1 MRISEMNRFIKRASQ
16 FFIFFIGFSILIN
29 LVFLVLVAATD
40 LDFIKRREFLKMQN
54 ADFNVVVLG
63 TSLAEYGIDTELMT
77 CNGLKSINLS
87 FVGSTVKT
95 NYIQLNEYLQKSTNK
110 PDYVILAV
118 NSHLEDF
125 DKEGIQPVVEF
136 TMKGHKY
143 SLKDLPISKFNWA
156 GMEMIKKLFR
166 KQYRETYLSY
176 GQKKC
181 DYSEPDLTDFNN
193 LSLDLE
199 KYESSIWIGEIARL
213 CANNN
218 IELIV
223 FEMPGE
229 HKTRNNSAIGPFKV
243 ESPNS
248 YHSTLYNFNNHQFCE
263 FIDDD
268 NDWAGLS
275 HFNRFG
281 AEKFT
286 KEIIL
291 RVFSKPASSNHDI
304 LSVLDWL

>member
-1 MRISEMNRFIKRASQ
+1 MRISEMNKFLRKAFRFL
-16 FFIFFIGFSILIN
+16 IFFIGFSILIN
-29 LVFLVLVAATD
+29 LLFLVLVASTD
-40 LDFIKRREFLKMQN
+40 WDFIKRREFLKLQN

-77 CNGLKSINLS
+77 YNGLKSINLS

-95 NYIQLNEYLQKSTNK
+95 NYIQLNEYLQKISKK

-118 NSHLEDF
+118 NSHLEEF

-143 SLKDLPISKFNWA
+143 GIKDLPISKFNWA
-156 GMEMIKKLFR
+156 GMELIKKLFR

-181 DYSEPDLTDFNN
+181 DYSEPDLTDFND

-199 KYESSIWIGEIARL
+199 KYESSIWIGEIASL

-218 IELIV
+218 VELIV
-223 FEMPGE
+223 IEMPGE
-229 HKTRNNSAIGPFKV
+229 NKTRNKTGIGPFKV
-243 ESPNS
+243 KSPNG
-248 YHSTLYNFNNHQFCE
+248 YHSTLYNFNNHHFCE
-263 FIDDD
+263 FIDNDS
-268 NDWAGLS
+268 DWAGLS

-286 KEIIL
+286 REIIL
-291 RVFSKPASSNHDI
+291 RVFSKPSYSIHNI
-304 LSVLDWL
+304 PSGLDYL

>member
-1 MRISEMNRFIKRASQ
+1 MSKFLGKAFRFLL
-16 FFIFFIGFSILIN
+16 FFVGFSILIN
-29 LVFLVLVAATD
+29 LLFLILIASTD
-40 LDFIKRREFLKMQN
+40 WDFIKRREFLKLQH
-54 ADFNVVVLG
+54 ADFSVVVLG

-77 CNGLKSINLS
+77 GNGFKSINLS

-95 NYIQLNEYLQKSTNK
+95 NYIQLKEYLQKISKK
-110 PDYVILAV
+110 PDHVILAV
-118 NSHLEDF
+118 NSHLEEF

-136 TMKGHKY
+136 TMKGHKFDI
-143 SLKDLPISKFNWA
+143 KDLPISKFNWA

-181 DYSEPDLTDFNN
+181 EYSEPDQTGYKD
-193 LSLDLE
+193 LSLDMG
-199 KYESSIWIGEIARL
+199 KYESSKWIGEIAGL

-223 FEMPGE
+223 IEMPGE
-229 HKTRNNSAIGPFKV
+229 NKTRNKTGVGPYEVRF
-243 ESPNS
+243 PNG
-248 YHSTLYNFNNHQFCE
+248 YCSTLFNFNNRYFCE
-263 FIDDD
+263 FIDGEK
-268 NDWAGLS
+268 DWAGLS

-286 KEIIL
+286 REIIL
-291 RVFSKPASSNHDI
+291 RVFSESATSKHNIQSGLGFSKNG
-304 LSVLDWL
+304 